1 MNDGASHKH
10 TQPLNVQK
18 VLRLLQYL
26 LKLASLRAKL
36 IRTIDAYED
45 VLWVS
50 DVPHERL
57 CFTQAWGRDTDHDPD
72 VWLEVQ
78 HSVEPALPA
87 VPALCE
93 GWVNLPT
100 IRTKDDLPGLLGEI
114 ARQIPNPK
122 WYEGSD
128 DEPSEI
134 TVHERL
140 ADHANIQAAWDRYVE
155 QEWLPWTERHNAW
168 EKIHKVYTKLFAIH
182 QSQLRLGEAYELV
195 LGLGLLTW
203 QTPSG
208 QRVRRHLVVA
218 DASLDFEPKLGKFT
232 IHPSVD
238 GAKLRPELDMLDIP
252 EQPAGAEQAA
262 ETGLLAAGDD
272 PWDKSNVEGVL
283 QALVHSISPQGEY
296 SDSTAAKDARASE
309 KPVVGLTPALILR
322 KRSTKGLMATLQRIK
337 EQVEAGGVIPDGFA
351 DLAEAR
357 QEADGDDTVSKNSSP
372 IVDLDGEVYF
382 PKLSNDE
389 QRQIVAKIRTADGV
403 LVQGPPGTGKS
414 HTIANLICHLL
425 AIGQRILVTAK
436 TPRALQVLEGLLPHE
451 IRPLCINLLGSGTE
465 ERSALEQSV
474 GGILRKNGEWNDSQ
488 AERHRDELEK
498 RLRDLRAE
506 QVSITRRLCTIRES
520 ETHTQSVADGAY
532 QGTAARI
539 AEAVNRDRE
548 CYNWFTDEAPF
559 NQSCPLAS
567 DDLLR
572 VLVVLRDLTPEKRME
587 LARALPT
594 GTPTVEHFAQL
605 VTNEANADHEVRDAE
620 SGADSSLAT
629 LLVRSGPAAID
640 KLQDAFTALQS
651 ARSQLPSDTQSW
663 LIDAVRD
670 ITAGASAP
678 WRELRRATQV
688 AISSAE
694 PIAAVAD
701 DTELGVPDGI
711 EPRRLRDDA
720 RALLQHI
727 NAGGTLGW
735 GPFRPRPVKERL
747 YLLKTV
753 TVNGR
758 HCSTA
763 ESLSVLGDTLDVRIA
778 CESAWRSW
786 VGRHQKVDGPCRLQ
800 LATLKSLR
808 DMLVRAL
815 AMEDLIGKCR
825 EALRQCADVVD
836 GIQADATQIQRIIS
850 SCRLALASIRVKQA
864 SEQIQSLEALARN
877 ASIAAN
883 AHPVA
888 AELLSAIRNRNPSEF
903 GRCVSVIERLETQ
916 QRQARDAEE
925 RLFELRRIAPQL
937 ADSMEVDASDPR
949 WEERLRGVGDAWHWS
964 QARYWVEQYI
974 RKEDA
979 PAIEMRAKQLTH
991 LINDTL
997 VLLASLRAWSF
1008 CFSRMKESHQ
1018 RHMEAWQQAMR
1029 KLGKGTGKHAWKHR
1043 RDAQEHLNACREA
1056 VPAWVMPLH
1065 RIWDTV
1071 DPSPAMFDVVIV
1083 DEASQCGLEALPLFY
1098 LGKKVLIVG
1107 DDKQISPESIGL
1119 DREVVTKLGG
1129 QFLADFEYL
1138 STFDVE
1144 SSLFDQAKV
1153 RYGTSRVTL
1162 REHFRCMPEII
1173 RFSNELC
1180 YSDTPLI
1187 PLRQYGPDR
1196 LPPLEHV
1203 FVGDGYREGSGS
1215 SVINR
1220 PEAEAIVSRIVD
1232 MCCEKRYDGK
1242 TIGVISLQG
1251 EGQAKLIESL
1261 LLDEVGAEEMER
1273 RRLLCGDAYSF
1284 QGDERD
1290 IMFLSLVAAGNTPIG
1305 TLTKATD
1312 ERRFNVAAS
1321 RARDMMVLFHSVDCT
1336 DLSPKGLR
1344 RRLLEFFQNDRPST
1358 IAGLQRDE
1366 LERRAAQDNRMVV
1379 SPPDPFGS
1387 WFEVD
1392 VALEVL
1398 RRGYTVLPQFEC
1410 AGKRIDLVVQ
1420 GGTAQLAVECDGD
1433 YWHGVDAY
1441 ESDMQR
1447 QRQLERCGWE
1457 FFRIRESV
1465 FRASGERALDR
1476 LWGMLDERG
1485 IHPGTRAV
1493 DAAGDGDGGES
1504 PHEALSATN
1513 AEIAAN
1519 AGDDDEAGDAEN
1531 IPLMAPEAGAAEPN
1545 RRAEDITTGELEAA
1559 VIQALSKCAN
1569 QTCTLK
1575 SITAR
1580 VLRECGVLTRGHPRL
1595 VFEHRALR
1603 CVANLEAAGR
1613 IQGYKSKN
1621 RRLRLVQRELL
1632 R

>member
-1 MNDGASHKH
+1 MNDVASHKH
-10 TQPLNVQK
+10 APLLNVQK
-18 VLRLLQYL
+18 VSRLLQYL

-57 CFTQAWGRDTDHDPD
+57 CFTRAWGRDTDHDPD

-78 HSVEPALPA
+78 HSVEPAIPA

-100 IRTKDDLPGLLGEI
+100 IRTKDDLPRLLGEI
-114 ARQIPNPK
+114 IRQIPNPK
-122 WYEGSD
+122 WHEGSD

-134 TVHERL
+134 AVHERL
-140 ADHANIQAAWDRYVE
+140 ADYPNVQAAWDRYVE

-232 IHPSVD
+232 VHPSVD

-252 EQPAGAEQAA
+252 EQPAGTEPAA

-296 SDSTAAKDARASE
+296 SDSDAVKDARASE
-309 KPVVGLTPALILR
+309 KPVVGLAPALILR

-337 EQVEAGGVIPDGFA
+337 EQVEAGGAIPDAFA
-351 DLAEAR
+351 DLAETR
-357 QEADGDDTVSKNSSP
+357 KEADGDDNSKNRSSTLE
-372 IVDLDGEVYF
+372 IDGEVYF

-389 QRQIVAKIRTADGV
+389 QRQIVTKIRSADGV

-425 AIGQRILVTAK
+425 ATGQRILVTAK

-488 AERHRDELEK
+488 AARHRDELEK

-506 QVSITRRLCTIRES
+506 QTSVTRRLRAIRES
-520 ETHTQSVADGAY
+520 ETHTESIADGAY

-539 AEAVNRDRE
+539 AEAVNRDRGR
-548 CYNWFTDEAPF
+548 YSWFTDEAPL
-559 NQSCPLAS
+559 NESCPLAS

-572 VLVVLRDLTPEKRME
+572 VLDVLRDLTPDKRME

-605 VTNEANADHEVRDAE
+605 VTSEAIADNEVRDAE
-620 SGADSSLAT
+620 SGADRSLAT

-640 KLQDAFTALQS
+640 KLQDAFTGLQS

-688 AISSAE
+688 SISSAE
-694 PIAAVAD
+694 SIAAVAD
-701 DTELGVPDGI
+701 DTDLGIPNGI

-720 RALLQHI
+720 RTLLQHI
-727 NAGGTLGW
+727 NAGGTFGW
-735 GPFRPRPVKERL
+735 GAFRPRLVKERL

-758 HCSTA
+758 PCSTA
-763 ESLSVLGDTLDVRIA
+763 ESLSALSDTLDARIA

-786 VGRHQKVDGPCRLQ
+786 VGRHQRVDGPCRLQ

-808 DMLVRAL
+808 DMLARAL

-825 EALRQCADVVD
+825 EALRQCADVVE
-836 GIQADATQIQRIIS
+836 GVQVDASQIQRIIS
-850 SCRLALASIRVKQA
+850 SCRLALASIRAKQA
-864 SEQIQSLEALARN
+864 REQIESLEAQARN
-877 ASIAAN
+877 ASITAN
-883 AHPVA
+883 VHPVA
-888 AELLSAIRNRNPSEF
+888 AALLSAVRNRNPVEF
-903 GRCVSVIERLETQ
+903 AHCVGVIERLESQ

-925 RLFELRRIAPQL
+925 RLSDLHRLAPHL
-937 ADSMEVDASDPR
+937 ANSMEVEASDLR
-949 WEERLRGVGDAWHWS
+949 WEERLRGVGDAWRWS

-974 RKEDA
+974 RREDA

-1071 DPSPAMFDVVIV
+1071 DPLPGMFDVVIV

-1107 DDKQISPESIGL
+1107 DDKQISPESVGL
-1119 DREVVTKLGG
+1119 DRDVVTKLGQ
-1129 QFLADFEYL
+1129 QFLPDFEYL

-1180 YSDTPLI
+1180 YADTPLV

-1203 FVGDGYREGSGS
+1203 FVDDGYREGSGS

-1220 PEAEAIVSRIVD
+1220 PEAEAIVNRIVD
-1232 MCCEKRYDGK
+1232 ICCDKRYDGK

-1251 EGQAKLIESL
+1251 EGQAKLVEML

-1273 RRLLCGDAYSF
+1273 RRLVCGDAYSF

-1290 IMFLSLVAAGNTPIG
+1290 IMLLSLVAASNTSIG

-1344 RRLLEFFQNDRPST
+1344 RRLLEFFQNDRPSA

-1366 LERRAAQDNRMVV
+1366 LERRAAQDNRGVV

-1392 VALEVL
+1392 VALEIL

-1465 FRASGERALDR
+1465 FRASDGHALGR
-1476 LWGMLDERG
+1476 LWEMLTERG
-1485 IHPGTRAV
+1485 IYPGTHTTDSANYN
-1493 DAAGDGDGGES
+1493 DAEEERHDVEDDDATGDGDDA
-1504 PHEALSATN
+1504 PL
-1513 AEIAAN
+1513 AAS
-1519 AGDDDEAGDAEN
+1519 EAG
-1531 IPLMAPEAGAAEPN
+1531 LVTGN
-1545 RRAEDITTGELEAA
+1545 RKAEDVTMSEIEAA

-1569 QTCTLK
+1569 QTCTVK
-1575 SITAR
+1575 SVTAR
-1580 VLRECGVLTRGHPRL
+1580 VLRECGVLTRGQPRM
-1595 VFEHRALR
+1595 VFERRTMR
-1603 CVANLEAAGR
+1603 CVSNLEANGR
-1613 IQGYKSKN
+1613 IQTYKSKN
-1621 RRLRLVQRELL
+1621 QRLRLVQRDLL
-1632 R
+1632 Q